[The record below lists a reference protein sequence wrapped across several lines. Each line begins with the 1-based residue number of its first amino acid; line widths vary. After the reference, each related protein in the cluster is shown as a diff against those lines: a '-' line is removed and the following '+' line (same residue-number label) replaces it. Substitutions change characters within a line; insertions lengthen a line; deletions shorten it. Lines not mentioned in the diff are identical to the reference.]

1 MRHSSFA
8 YVIPV
13 GAAVGL
19 LIVSLMAFAG
29 FLSGDWG
36 TLFACAPAILVTVG
50 IVACLASG
58 VIFFGTEEDETPE
71 EAARPDGAALFDG
84 LATWIENVVHRTA
97 VRLHVHGLGH

>member
-1 MRHSSFA
+1 MKHSSFA

-19 LIVSLMAFAG
+19 LIMGLIAFAG

-36 TLFACAPAILVTVG
+36 TLFATTPAILVTIG

-58 VIFFGTEEDETPE
+58 VIFFGSEEGETPE
-71 EAARPDGAALFDG
+71 EAARPDGAELFDG
-84 LATWIENVVHRTA
+84 LAAWIEDFVHRTA

>member
-1 MRHSSFA
+1 MKHSSFA

-13 GAAVGL
+13 GTGVGL
-19 LIVSLMAFAG
+19 LILSLMAFAG

-36 TLFACAPAILVTVG
+36 TLFACAPAILVTIG

-58 VIFFGTEEDETPE
+58 VIFFGTEEDETAE
-71 EAARPDGAALFDG
+71 EAAHAGGAELFDG
-84 LATWIENVVHRTA
+84 LAAWIEGFVHRTA